1 MQQDRSTSD
10 QRQHNLALSLQT
22 QSQRRTDTQAMGS
35 THCMGL
41 KPLPRGQEEKE
52 GAQCHGSAE
61 TKMQCFRRHLFQR
74 KLGGE
79 RLLNLPVDITEAPFF
94 LFCRWDGLS
103 DPLKDDHVCF

>member
-52 GAQCHGSAE
+52 GAQFHGSTE
-61 TKMQCFRRHLFQR
+61 TKMHCSASGTFVSEETRGR
-74 KLGGE
+74 KTAE
-79 RLLNLPVDITEAPFF
+79 SS
-94 LFCRWDGLS
+94 CR
-103 DPLKDDHVCF
+103 